1 MTRPATRPDH
11 QLRTAHDRH
20 RTPHDHHR
28 TPDDHPRTADH
39 QVRPSDRGPL
49 PSEPEGEPEPE
60 PRTPDPGAVIRGQV
74 SAARWPDVARLP
86 PARRARTAVAAHL
99 VGRAL
104 DRLPLDVNPG
114 TAGGRSATRCRP
126 DITIHDPE
134 AFFRRIGR
142 DGLIGFGESYMA
154 GEWDSGDLTGLL
166 TVLATHVD
174 DLVPARLRGLRPLW
188 APSRPRRDRNTR
200 SGARRNIHHHYDL
213 SNDLF
218 AAFLD
223 PTLTYSS
230 AVFSVFPARS
240 EDLPAAQQRKID
252 RLLDLAHVTDGTEL
266 LEIGTGWGELALR
279 AAARGARVTTLTL
292 SAEQAEL
299 ARARIHAAGLTDRV
313 DVQLRDY
320 RDAEG
325 RYDAVVSVEMIEAV
339 GAEYW
344 PSYFAALR
352 GALRPGGRVA
362 LQTITMGHRQ
372 MRNTAATRTW
382 ISKYVFPGGVIPSRR
397 AIAEHA
403 AAAGLRMVS
412 DEGFVEHYAQTLRL
426 WRERFTAN
434 RQTVTDLGFD
444 TVFQRMW
451 EFYLAYSEAG
461 FRSRYLDVRQ
471 IALAEKPPRA
481 ARP

>member
-1 MTRPATRPDH
+1 MSD
-11 QLRTAHDRH
+11 H
-20 RTPHDHHR
+20 RTP
-28 TPDDHPRTADH
+28 PPGH
-39 QVRPSDRGPL
+39 QARPSDPQPRT
-49 PSEPEGEPEPE
+49 SEPTAAI
-60 PRTPDPGAVIRGQV
+60 PRQAA
-74 SAARWPDVARLP
+74 AARRPDVARLP
-86 PARRARTAVAAHL
+86 AARPVRTAVAAHL

-104 DRLPLDVNPG
+104 SRLPLDVNAGPTRGPG
-114 TAGGRSATRCRP
+114 TSRRP
-126 DITIHDPE
+126 DITIHDPD
-134 AFFRRIGR
+134 AFFLRIAS

-154 GEWDSGDLTGLL
+154 GEWDSDDLTGLL
-166 TVLATHVD
+166 TVLAAHVD
-174 DLVPARLRGLRPLW
+174 DLVPAPLRGLRPLW
-188 APSRPRRDRNTR
+188 ASARPGRDRNTR
-200 SGARRNIHHHYDL
+200 SGARENVHRHYDL

-218 AAFLD
+218 ASFLD

-230 AVFSVFPARS
+230 ALFTALPARP
-240 EDLPAAQQRKID
+240 EDLPAAQHRKID
-252 RLLDLAHVTDGTEL
+252 RLLDLAHVTDGSEL

-279 AAARGARVTTLTL
+279 AAARGARVTTITL

-344 PSYFAALR
+344 PAYFAALR

-372 MRNTAATRTW
+372 MRNTAATHTW
-382 ISKYVFPGGVIPSRR
+382 ISKYVFPGGLVPSRR
-397 AIAEHA
+397 AITEHA
-403 AAAGLRMVS
+403 AAAGLRTVS
-412 DEGFVEHYAQTLRL
+412 DEGFAEHYAETLRL
-426 WRERFTAN
+426 WRERFTAS
-434 RQTVTDLGFD
+434 RQTLTDLGFD
-444 TVFQRMW
+444 TLFQRLW

-471 IALAEKPPRA
+471 IVLAEKP
-481 ARP
+481 RPGERP